1 VTGSELAPD
10 LVWPDF
16 YTRPVYSETI
26 GPEVVDLASMAG
38 LVPYPEQA
46 LLLDDLFAVDPVDSN
61 RSAVFGAGVVA
72 ARQQLKTGLLKQA
85 ALGWLFLE
93 RVPLVIWSAHE
104 FSTTLEAQQ
113 DLIALIDGCSD
124 LSREVA
130 KVTVAAGENAIIMR
144 SGSRIRFKARTSG
157 GGRGLTGD
165 KIILDEAFALRPM
178 HMGALL
184 PTLIQVPDPQ
194 VVYASSAGLLK
205 SDVLRGVRDRGRANP
220 DGDDLER
227 TDRTMYAEWGSEK
240 RACESE
246 SCSHRPGVEGC
257 ALDDRELL
265 EKACFVSARN
275 GRMGVIDS
283 LRLELPP
290 EEFAREVLVWWDD
303 PIGDG
308 AFDLNVWADLK
319 VDPTP
324 ASGPLWFA
332 VDVSPGQEWASIVVA
347 SEVDGRVRVEVT
359 GRDGVIDHR
368 PGVGWLRERIN
379 QLRADVADVPFR
391 FQAGGGFESL
401 VPDLEED
408 GAQLVR
414 VPRFEIAAACGH
426 FFELF
431 TSKRLAHLGQDDLF
445 DAVRVARQKQIGDSA
460 FVWVRDGLA
469 DLAPLYAASLAV
481 WGLSVGKDPA
491 ANVW

>member
-1 VTGSELAPD
+1 MTGSELAPD

-16 YTRPVYSETI
+16 YTRPAYSETI
-26 GPEVVDLASMAG
+26 GPEVVDLAVMAG
-38 LVPYPEQA
+38 LPPYPEQA
-46 LLLDDLFAVDPVDSN
+46 LLLDDIFAVDPVDAN

-93 RVPLVIWSAHE
+93 QVPLVIWSAHE

-130 KVTVAAGENAIIMR
+130 KVTVAAGENAIILK

-205 SDVLRGVRDRGRANP
+205 SDVLRGVRDRGRVYP
-220 DGDDLER
+220 DGDPLAR
-227 TDRTMYAEWGSEK
+227 ADRTMYAEWGSEK
-240 RACESE
+240 RPCESE

-265 EKACFVSARN
+265 EKACFVSHRN
-275 GRMGVIDS
+275 DRMGVIDS

-308 AFDLNVWADLK
+308 AFDLDAWNALRVEA
-319 VDPTP
+319 VRPEGVP
-324 ASGPLWFA
+324 CFA
-332 VDVSPGQEWASIVVA
+332 VDVSPGQEWAAIVSA
-347 SEVDGRVRVEVT
+347 MPNGERVQVEVT
-359 GRDGVIDHR
+359 SHDGVMDHR
-368 PGVGWLRERIN
+368 PGVGWLRARIN
-379 QLRADVADVPFR
+379 EIRQSHDVPFL
-391 FQAGGGFESL
+391 FQAGGGFEAL
-401 VPDLEED
+401 VPELEED

-414 VPRFEIAAACGH
+414 VPRSGVAAACGH
-426 FFELF
+426 LFELF
-431 TSKRLAHLGQDDLF
+431 KSGRLAHLGQDELF

-469 DLAPLYAASLAV
+469 DLAPLYGASLAV
-481 WGLSVGKDPA
+481 WAVSTGRDPA